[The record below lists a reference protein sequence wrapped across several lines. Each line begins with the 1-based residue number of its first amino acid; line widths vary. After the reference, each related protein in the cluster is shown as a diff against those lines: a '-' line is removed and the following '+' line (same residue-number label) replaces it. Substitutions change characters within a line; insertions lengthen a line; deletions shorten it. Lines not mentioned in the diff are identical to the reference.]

1 MEGKRNLEESLGGV
15 VPWGHPACADDYRG
29 SGPGQEKSPWLVP
42 DPRVSLEL
50 SDHHSYRS
58 GSPTTHATSSH
69 RGRPMR
75 TRLFLCLFVLLLLPQ
90 CTTPLPEPPPQA
102 PVEEVTDTYWGIDV
116 VDPYRY
122 MEDLENETVV
132 EWMRSQADYT
142 RMILDGIS
150 GRQGL
155 IDKMVDFDSRVSDRI
170 SSLQVVDTDRHF
182 YLKLKP
188 DEEVGKLHFRDG
200 YEGAET
206 LLFDPTQYRAEE
218 ELNFV
223 ITGFAPTTDG
233 SRVAMTVAP
242 NGSESAY
249 TLTLDVESGELYPE
263 EIDRS
268 WFAPSWNEDGSGFFY
283 TRTNSM
289 DVHDPNRTIGTTAY
303 FHTVGTDPAQDTPI
317 LSAEMY
323 PELGMAP
330 EEIPVVMYDPDVDYI
345 YGVAASV
352 DQRLALSMA
361 PASELANERIAWRR
375 VFDREDEVLNFAAT
389 PSQAYVYTSKD
400 APNYKLLATS
410 FPEMDLDGAGVF
422 IPEDP
427 NWKLQSFTLTSDGL
441 YFVRSRND
449 VEMTLHFIPGGS
461 TEARQIELPKAAGTL
476 GVSAKG
482 IEFPDLWVS
491 ISGWTASGERHR
503 YDLASNTFRRQ
514 QMSTIAEYPEYDDL
528 VVEEVLVP
536 SHDGAEVPLSII
548 YKEGTPMDGNTPAMI
563 FGYGAYGI
571 SNTPGFGPNFL
582 LWTHEGG
589 ILTIAHVRGGGE
601 KGHAWYEA
609 GKKTTKPNTWKDLI
623 ACAEYLV
630 ANGYT
635 SPGRIAIN
643 GGSAGG
649 ILIGRA
655 MTERPDLFAAAI
667 PEVGVM
673 NPLRAEETPNGPVN
687 APEFGTVQ
695 DSVET
700 LALIEMDSY
709 LKLQDGV
716 EYPATLV
723 TAGMN
728 DPRVIAWQP
737 AKFAARLLAA
747 NASDEPILLWVDF
760 ESGHGIGDTKS
771 KQFEGLADGMAFGLW
786 QTGHPGFKYQR

>member
-1 MEGKRNLEESLGGV
+1 
-15 VPWGHPACADDYRG
+15 
-29 SGPGQEKSPWLVP
+29 
-42 DPRVSLEL
+42 
-50 SDHHSYRS
+50 
-58 GSPTTHATSSH
+58 
-69 RGRPMR
+69 
-75 TRLFLCLFVLLLLPQ
+75 
-90 CTTPLPEPPPQA
+90 
-102 PVEEVTDTYWGIDV
+102 VEEVTETYWGVEV

-122 MEDLENETVV
+122 MEDLEDPAVV
-132 EWMRSQADYT
+132 DWMRSQADYT
-142 RMILDGIS
+142 RMILDGIT
-150 GRQGL
+150 GRQDL
-155 IDKMVDFDSRVSDRI
+155 IDKMVEFDSRVSDRI
-170 SSLQVVDTDRHF
+170 FSLQVVDTDRHF
-182 YLKLKP
+182 YLKQRP
-188 DEEVGKLHFRDG
+188 DEEVGRLYFRDG
-200 YEGAET
+200 YEGEES

-223 ITGFAPTTDG
+223 ITGFTPTRDG
-233 SRVAMTVAP
+233 SKVAMTVAP

-249 TLTLDVESGELYPE
+249 TVIVNANTGELYPE
-263 EIDRS
+263 EINRS
-268 WFAPSWNEDGSGFFY
+268 WFAPSWNRDGTGFFY

-289 DVHDPNRTIGTTAY
+289 DVHDPDRTIGTTAY
-303 FHTVGTDPAQDTPI
+303 YHQVGTEPAGDRPI
-317 LSAEMY
+317 FSAALY

-330 EEIPVVMYDPDVDYI
+330 QEIPVVVYDWEVGRMYAIRATVDP
-345 YGVAASV
+345 
-352 DQRLALSMA
+352 RLNVVQA
-361 PASELANERIAWRR
+361 PASELANDRIAWKPL
-375 VFDREDEVLNFAAT
+375 FEPEDEVLNFAAT
-389 PSQAYVYTSKD
+389 PSHWYVYTSKD
-400 APNYKLLATS
+400 APNYRLLAAS
-410 FPEMDLDGAGVF
+410 FPDPDLENAEVL

-427 NWKLQSFTLTSDGL
+427 DWKLQAFLPTADGI

-449 VEMTLHFIPGGS
+449 VEMKLFLIPLEGGQ
-461 TEARQIELPKAAGTL
+461 EREIGLPKPAGNLT
-476 GVSAKG
+476 VSGKG
-482 IEFPDLWVS
+482 LQFSDLW
-491 ISGWTASGERHR
+491 INLSGWTAAGERHR
-503 YDLASNTFRRQ
+503 YDLATNTFTRQ
-514 QMSTIAEYPEYDDL
+514 QMSTIAEYPEYEDL
-528 VVEEVLVP
+528 VVEELLVP

-548 YKEGTPMDGNTPAMI
+548 RKEGTPRNGSAPTLI
-563 FGYGAYGI
+563 YGYGAYGI
-571 SNTPGFGPNFL
+571 SETPGFGPELL

-630 ANGYT
+630 ENGYT
-635 SPGRIAIN
+635 SPGKIAIN

-655 MTERPDLFAAAI
+655 MTERPDLFAATV

-709 LKLQDGV
+709 LKVQDGV

-737 AKFAARLLAA
+737 AKFAARLIAA

-760 ESGHGIGDTKS
+760 ESGHGVGNTKT
-771 KQFEGLADGMAFGLW
+771 KQFETMADRIAFGLW
-786 QTGHPGFKYQR
+786 QTGHPDFRYRN